1 MKKRYI
7 VHIVETSR
15 GINDEESEMSIFNC
29 EERAFK
35 TKEEGEDFIIERYKY
50 LDKVDVEDMYRDVKD
65 NNTIIVGKIVQ
76 YNNKDYSH
84 NGEEWYQEDWVSF
97 IEETYDQKE
106 LTFNINENKKEL
118 STNAPYFN
126 VKTGDKL

>member
-15 GINDEESEMSIFNC
+15 DINDEEAEMSIFNY
-29 EERAFK
+29 EERVFK

-50 LDKVDVEDMYRDVKD
+50 LDKVDFEDMYRDVKD
-65 NNTIIVGKIVQ
+65 NDAIVVGKIVQ
-76 YNNKDYSH
+76 YNNKDYCH

-97 IEETYDQKE
+97 IEETYEQKE
-106 LTFNINENKKEL
+106 LTFNINENK
-118 STNAPYFN
+118 
-126 VKTGDKL
+126 TGDKI